1 MLRKFLVAGLFL
13 GAFVATVSLSIG
25 SAFASDQSDV
35 LKRMQQTI
43 DEANQN
49 IDPAKLAENFAP
61 SVVLVDDLAPFV
73 FTGAPE
79 QAIGTWAKAYA
90 ADSEQNGISDF
101 SMQLLKARDIEV
113 IDDHAYIVVPA
124 VYRFKQHGK
133 PARIRGT
140 ITATLE
146 KVEEKWLI
154 STWAWAAQ

>member
-1 MLRKFLVAGLFL
+1 MLRKFLVAGLLF
-13 GAFVATVSLSIG
+13 GAFAAMVSLSIG

-43 DEANQN
+43 GEANRN

-90 ADSEQNGISDF
+90 ADSERNGISDF
-101 SMQLLKARDIEV
+101 SMQLLKARDVEV
-113 IDDHAYIVVPA
+113 IDDHAYIVLPA

-146 KVEEKWLI
+146 KVDDKWLI

>member
-1 MLRKFLVAGLFL
+1 MLRKMLVAGALL
-13 GAFVATVSLSIG
+13 GALVAMMSLSVS

-79 QAIGTWAKAYA
+79 QAITTWAKAYA
-90 ADSEQNGISDF
+90 ADSERNGISDF
-101 SMQLLKARDIEV
+101 SMQLLKARTVEV

-124 VYRFKQHGK
+124 VYRFKEHKK

-146 KVEEKWLI
+146 KVDDKWLI

>member
-13 GAFVATVSLSIG
+13 GALVATVSLSIG
-25 SAFASDQSDV
+25 SAFASYQSDV

>member
-13 GAFVATVSLSIG
+13 GAFVATVSLSIN

-90 ADSEQNGISDF
+90 ADSACNYPLLF
-101 SMQLLKARDIEV
+101 SA
-113 IDDHAYIVVPA
+113 
-124 VYRFKQHGK
+124 
-133 PARIRGT
+133 
-140 ITATLE
+140 
-146 KVEEKWLI
+146 
-154 STWAWAAQ
+154 SS